1 MKKLLSVFLL
11 FALCL
16 CAVSCDGSTV
26 SREARGEELTSLV
39 DEMVKS
45 DSFIKMYFNGINVYD
60 ELIADIRKADY
71 RVADA
76 IYRLDF
82 SENEAF
88 EKLVNQSL
96 ELDGMSERLKKRI
109 VGSLGSVIAAELNS
123 SATSHAVALSSVFTA
138 SINFVDKSVAEN
150 EYYIYT
156 FDGGYPMFIVF
167 TPHEDGAVTASAR
180 FILNPK
186 FKCSNAD
193 EINES
198 FRAFRL
204 LEITST
210 KIK

>member
-1 MKKLLSVFLL
+1 MKRFLSVFLL
-11 FALCL
+11 VVLCL
-16 CAVSCDGSTV
+16 GAVSCGGSAV

-82 SENEAF
+82 SENEVV
-88 EKLVNQSL
+88 EKLAKRFID
-96 ELDGMSERLKKRI
+96 LDALGERLQKRLMEAMGNTI
-109 VGSLGSVIAAELNS
+109 VSEINSSVGSYAMVVS
-123 SATSHAVALSSVFTA
+123 SMFSA
-138 SINFVDKSVAEN
+138 SINFVDKSVTEN
-150 EYYIYT
+150 EYYLYT
-156 FDGGYPMFIVF
+156 FDGGYPIFISF
-167 TPHEDGAVTASAR
+167 IPHEGGAVTANAC
-180 FILNPK
+180 FILNPN
-186 FKCSNAD
+186 FKCSDAD

-204 LEITST
+204 LEITSI